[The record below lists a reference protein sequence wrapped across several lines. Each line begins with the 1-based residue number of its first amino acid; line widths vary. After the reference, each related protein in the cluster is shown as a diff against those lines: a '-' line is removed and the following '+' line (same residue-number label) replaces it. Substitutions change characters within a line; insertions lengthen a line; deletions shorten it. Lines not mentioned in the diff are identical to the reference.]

1 LDAAHLVEADI
12 NSVDSASLG
21 YWAPFDLAVC
31 RLLLVHQPDPVA
43 TLRALIR
50 FMRPGG
56 RIIAV
61 EPLRDP
67 DFPRLDPPV
76 PAVDRIRDLDVAHIR
91 ARGLPYDIAWEYG
104 DVFKAAGLNLLEW
117 RGHLWL
123 NTTNTQVLE
132 FAARLLPSQKT
143 GLLAARL
150 RTEQEIDELTAEVN
164 RAAARPL
171 RRSATYLIV
180 DATG

>member
-1 LDAAHLVEADI
+1 LPWSRCAIQTFLGSI
-12 NSVDSASLG
+12 RPCPQWIASG
-21 YWAPFDLAVC
+21 IW
-31 RLLLVHQPDPVA
+31 
-43 TLRALIR
+43 TL
-50 FMRPGG
+50 
-56 RIIAV
+56 
-61 EPLRDP
+61 
-67 DFPRLDPPV
+67 
-76 PAVDRIRDLDVAHIR
+76 HTY

-150 RTEQEIDELTAEVN
+150 RTDQEIDELTAEVN